1 MVHLYKIN
9 LHGFMKKLIFLF
21 LGFLSI
27 IFSFSSCS
35 NTKTYAELLK
45 DEKAIIASYIKRNNI
60 QVVTTFPADG
70 DWDNKYVKTSSGLYF
85 HLVNPGDTAA
95 NADTLAS
102 NDVVVIRYRQ
112 YTLTEDPDT
121 LYYWNTIDYPYPI
134 SFNYLDY
141 TQACTA
147 WHEAVSYMKRNNSE
161 AKLIVPSKIGL
172 SEYMNSVTP
181 LGYDF
186 KIVGIQK
193 SY

>member
-1 MVHLYKIN
+1 
-9 LHGFMKKLIFLF
+9 
-21 LGFLSI
+21 
-27 IFSFSSCS
+27 
-35 NTKTYAELLK
+35 
-45 DEKAIIASYIKRNNI
+45 
-60 QVVTTFPADG
+60 
-70 DWDNKYVKTSSGLYF
+70 
-85 HLVNPGDTAA
+85 LVNPGDTAA

-134 SFNYLDY
+134 SFSYLDY